1 MLARRVPLRRF
12 LKLDVFRPFPI
23 GPVLAGMLAMVSGC
37 DYSSPTEELTPQG
50 TLQGGVEPPVPPAQ
64 GVAGTTTKSAAAS
77 VPSTGSVPSM
87 SSEERVEER
96 AAILE
101 NVIKQIQAAAI
112 TPGGDN
118 FRNATKNLNQYFSG
132 QKQSDYLVDDK
143 ARAFLEPIIS
153 KRRVDELEVRSFELP
168 DARHLEDCMMY
179 QGIAKRV
186 AGVGDTLTRVRRVF
200 DWMIDQVQLVPAG
213 SLSSQGMQ
221 HAYARPFDVLL
232 RGMATESQGIWSER
246 GWLFLSLCRQ
256 LGLDA
261 GMIQYTPQKVKDPVV
276 WCCGVLIDGKVYL
289 FDPRVGMAIPDAKG
303 DGVATLDEAMT
314 NPLILD
320 RMDIPG
326 QSAYG
331 TTRDALVGSSS
342 KIGILMDSAMRY
354 FSPRMKLLQQN
365 LAGKNQTILFRDP
378 AEQAAQWKQ
387 ALGPNCGDV
396 RLWELPMMVE
406 TLLFTNPQ
414 FVESTLRT
422 LILFRPDFPLL
433 YARMKQLRGETP
445 DAIHDYIGFR
455 FAEKAMMQDK
465 KTPIPKEVQDA
476 LDVYATYYLGTS
488 HLEINDLKQAE
499 FFFEKTLAMLPEPGR
514 GQPYYNMYRWG
525 AQANL
530 GRIKQAKGELDLATA
545 YLGASDPTSQNHGNL
560 FRAREIVWKNPGGPA
575 APSLPPPPPPVGG
588 GAQAAAP

>member
-1 MLARRVPLRRF
+1 MARRVPLRRF
-12 LKLDVFRPFPI
+12 LKLVFFRPLPI
-23 GPVLAGMLAMVSGC
+23 GLVLAMVSGC
-37 DYSSPTEELTPQG
+37 DYSSPTEDATPQG
-50 TLQGGVEPPVPPAQ
+50 TLQGGFNPPLPRAQ
-64 GVAGTTTKSAAAS
+64 GVAGTSAESAAAS
-77 VPSTGSVPSM
+77 VPLTGSVPSI

-118 FRNATKNLNQYFSG
+118 FRNATKNLNQYFAG
-132 QKQSDYLVDDK
+132 QKPSDYLVDAK
-143 ARAFLEPIIS
+143 ARAFLEPIIT
-153 KRRVDELEVRSFELP
+153 KRRVDELETPSFELP

-186 AGVGDTLTRVRRVF
+186 AGVGRPLTRVRRVF
-200 DWMIDQVQLVPAG
+200 DWMVDQVQLVPAG
-213 SLSSQGMQ
+213 SLGSQGMQ
-221 HAYARPFDVLL
+221 HAIARPFDVLL
-232 RGMATESQGIWSER
+232 RGMATESEGMWSER

-261 GMIQYTPQKVKDPVV
+261 AMIRYTPEKVKEPVV

-289 FDPRVGMAIPDAKG
+289 FDPRVGMAVPDAKG

-331 TTRDALVGSSS
+331 TTRDALAGSPT
-342 KIGILMDSAMRY
+342 KIGVMMDSGMRY

-378 AEQAAQWKQ
+378 AEQVEQWKK
-387 ALGPNCGDV
+387 ALGGHCGEV
-396 RLWELPMMVE
+396 KLWELPMTVE

-414 FVESTLRT
+414 FVESTLRA

-433 YARMKQLRGETP
+433 YARMKQLRGETA

-455 FAEKAMMQDK
+455 FAEKALMRDK

-476 LDVYATYYLGTS
+476 LDVYATFYLGTA

-530 GRIKQAKGELDLATA
+530 GRIKQAKGELDMATA
-545 YLGASDPTSQNHGNL
+545 YFGASDPTPQNHGNL
-560 FRAREIVWKNPGGPA
+560 FHARDIVWKNPTGPV
-575 APSLPPPPPPVGG
+575 APTLAPPPPSVAGG
-588 GAQAAAP
+588 TQAAVR